1 MYDPKEIL
9 TESGYRKFLMHIENI
24 REAMFFLQNHADD
37 LGYEGLEDEDYY
49 KIFRMGDLL
58 NKLENGPFE

>member
-37 LGYEGLEDEDYY
+37 LGYEGLDDEDYY
-49 KIFRMGDLL
+49 KIFRMDDLL